1 MTLNEY
7 QERAM
12 TTCMESC
19 KNDTY
24 MLFGL
29 MAEVGEVADK
39 IAKWKRKGIIRMD
52 GDRVVFSAPPKDAG
66 YLAEELMYE
75 VGDIM
80 WFCAGLARQFGWS
93 LENVCWAN
101 LNKLSISNVSKCRTH
116 RLRPELR

>member
-1 MTLNEY
+1 MPRFVDIDSLSESLTGDETL
-7 QERAM
+7 QI
-12 TTCMESC
+12 S
-19 KNDTY
+19 DT
-24 MLFGL
+24 
-29 MAEVGEVADK
+29 DK

-101 LNKLSISNVSKCRTH
+101 LNKLSSRQERGVIEGDGDNR
-116 RLRPELR
+116 

>member
-39 IAKWKRKGIIRMD
+39 IAKW
-52 GDRVVFSAPPKDAG
+52 KDAG

-101 LNKLSISNVSKCRTH
+101 LNKLSSRQERGVIEGDGDNR
-116 RLRPELR
+116 